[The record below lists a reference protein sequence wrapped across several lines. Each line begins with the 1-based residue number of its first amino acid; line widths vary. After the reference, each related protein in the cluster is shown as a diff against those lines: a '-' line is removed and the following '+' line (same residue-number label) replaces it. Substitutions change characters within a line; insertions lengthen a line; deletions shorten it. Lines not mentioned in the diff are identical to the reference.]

1 MLSKLM
7 RTQAVIG
14 DTLALPWPRRGLAAA
29 RESGRGDTERPA
41 ARDAGAPAAVDFSD
55 LFDRYQK
62 RIFNLLYRLV
72 GDYDDAADLTSETF
86 VLALKAQGQFRG
98 ESQTYTWLYRIAVN
112 LAKNHYRRQ
121 SRRDGAQARS
131 LDAAGDEPE
140 EARELPD
147 WSHTPQKMLEA
158 RELQAVV
165 HQAIQALPEEARLVV
180 VLRDL
185 QGLSYQ
191 EMAEVLDT
199 TAEIVKARLF
209 RARSA
214 LRKRLAPYLLPE
226 A

>member
-1 MLSKLM
+1 MTYPHLLSFEDVED
-7 RTQAVIG
+7 AG
-14 DTLALPWPRRGLAAA
+14 D
-29 RESGRGDTERPA
+29 EYSSSPA
-41 ARDAGAPAAVDFSD
+41 ATGGRVSSAGAPAAVDFSD

-112 LAKNHYRRQ
+112 LAKNHYRRK
-121 SRRDGAQARS
+121 SRRDGAQALS
-131 LDAAGDEPE
+131 LDAVGDEPE
-140 EARELPD
+140 EERELPD
-147 WSHTPQKMLEA
+147 WSQTPQKMLEA

-185 QGLSYQ
+185 QDFSY
-191 EMAEVLDT
+191 E
-199 TAEIVKARLF
+199 EIGGMLKVAAGTVKSRLF
-209 RARSA
+209 RARESVKDCLKKA
-214 LRKRLAPYLLPE
+214 MGELL
-226 A
+226 